1 MLPEGSSLS
10 NWEKPG
16 GKTGM
21 VVLGLL
27 GAGGLMLFY
36 KALPFLITLAS
47 NTLYLGLLL
56 GLIAGIIYL
65 LCDPKF
71 RKICSATYFMLM
83 RKLTGLVIEIDPIAI
98 VEQRIRDMQK
108 KSADIKKVMGDLRGC
123 IIRSKNDIQNDTKE
137 MRNCMD
143 EAQVSERNGNVA
155 MATIQKRQA
164 LRLKESLDDQ
174 LLALKNSEMWFE
186 KLKKLEE
193 YANLTIQDVTNEVN
207 IRKKTFERIRA
218 QHKAF
223 KSVMSIVKGDPDELA
238 MFTDAMDFMAKD
250 ISDKIGEM
258 EHVIDSTTGMLAD
271 LEGNETKWGQYPVL
285 SGGQLQRVSMARALV
300 ADNKILLLDEATGAL
315 DIVMKR
321 EIQNTILDI
330 YYNAKFDPTILNVTH
345 SIEEAVYL
353 SNRIYILAPNPC
365 KVQAVIDV
373 NFDGRRTDAIR
384 QTAAFANYVKQV
396 EQVMSETHE

>member
-271 LEGNETKWGQYPVL
+271 LDAKNGVANMRAEELLERYNKSGIDSLFNKFSDSPAPKVGEYLKVPVNGNETPKSLDDFWG
-285 SGGQLQRVSMARALV
+285 
-300 ADNKILLLDEATGAL
+300 E
-315 DIVMKR
+315 
-321 EIQNTILDI
+321 
-330 YYNAKFDPTILNVTH
+330 
-345 SIEEAVYL
+345 
-353 SNRIYILAPNPC
+353 
-365 KVQAVIDV
+365 
-373 NFDGRRTDAIR
+373 
-384 QTAAFANYVKQV
+384 
-396 EQVMSETHE
+396 

>member
-47 NTLYLGLLL
+47 NTLYFGLLL

-98 VEQRIRDMQK
+98 VEQCIRDMQK

-123 IIRSKNDIQNDTKE
+123 IIRSKNDTRE

-143 EAQVSERNGNVA
+143 EAQVSERNGNIA

-174 LLALKNSEMWFE
+174 LLALKNSEMWFD

-207 IRKKTFERIRA
+207 IRKKTFER
-218 QHKAF
+218 
-223 KSVMSIVKGDPDELA
+223 
-238 MFTDAMDFMAKD
+238 
-250 ISDKIGEM
+250 
-258 EHVIDSTTGMLAD
+258 ST
-271 LEGNETKWGQYPVL
+271 K
-285 SGGQLQRVSMARALV
+285 
-300 ADNKILLLDEATGAL
+300 
-315 DIVMKR
+315 
-321 EIQNTILDI
+321 
-330 YYNAKFDPTILNVTH
+330 
-345 SIEEAVYL
+345 L
-353 SNRIYILAPNPC
+353 SNL
-365 KVQAVIDV
+365 
-373 NFDGRRTDAIR
+373 
-384 QTAAFANYVKQV
+384 
-396 EQVMSETHE
+396 

>member
-1 MLPEGSSLS
+1 
-10 NWEKPG
+10 
-16 GKTGM
+16 M

-47 NTLYLGLLL
+47 NTLYFGLLL

-98 VEQRIRDMQK
+98 VEQCIRDMQK

-123 IIRSKNDIQNDTKE
+123 IIRSKNDTRE

-143 EAQVSERNGNVA
+143 EAQVSERNGNIA

-174 LLALKNSEMWFE
+174 LLALKNSEMWFD

-207 IRKKTFERIRA
+207 IRKKTFER
-218 QHKAF
+218 
-223 KSVMSIVKGDPDELA
+223 
-238 MFTDAMDFMAKD
+238 
-250 ISDKIGEM
+250 
-258 EHVIDSTTGMLAD
+258 ST
-271 LEGNETKWGQYPVL
+271 K
-285 SGGQLQRVSMARALV
+285 
-300 ADNKILLLDEATGAL
+300 
-315 DIVMKR
+315 
-321 EIQNTILDI
+321 
-330 YYNAKFDPTILNVTH
+330 
-345 SIEEAVYL
+345 L
-353 SNRIYILAPNPC
+353 SNL
-365 KVQAVIDV
+365 
-373 NFDGRRTDAIR
+373 
-384 QTAAFANYVKQV
+384 
-396 EQVMSETHE
+396 

>member
-1 MLPEGSSLS
+1 
-10 NWEKPG
+10 
-16 GKTGM
+16 
-21 VVLGLL
+21 
-27 GAGGLMLFY
+27 
-36 KALPFLITLAS
+36 
-47 NTLYLGLLL
+47 
-56 GLIAGIIYL
+56 
-65 LCDPKF
+65 
-71 RKICSATYFMLM
+71 MLM

-143 EAQVSERNGNVA
+143 EAQISERNGNVA

-271 LEGNETKWGQYPVL
+271 LDAKNGVANMRAEELLERYNKSGIDSLFNKFSDGRKAIAAPKVGEYVQFQEILKVPVNGNEAAPKSLDDFWG
-285 SGGQLQRVSMARALV
+285 
-300 ADNKILLLDEATGAL
+300 E
-315 DIVMKR
+315 
-321 EIQNTILDI
+321 
-330 YYNAKFDPTILNVTH
+330 
-345 SIEEAVYL
+345 
-353 SNRIYILAPNPC
+353 
-365 KVQAVIDV
+365 
-373 NFDGRRTDAIR
+373 
-384 QTAAFANYVKQV
+384 
-396 EQVMSETHE
+396 

>member
-123 IIRSKNDIQNDTKE
+123 IIRSKNDIQNDTRE

-143 EAQVSERNGNVA
+143 EAQVSERNGNIA

-164 LRLKESLDDQ
+164 LRLKESLDYRED
-174 LLALKNSEMWFE
+174 SF
-186 KLKKLEE
+186 
-193 YANLTIQDVTNEVN
+193 NEFQWREPWLQ
-207 IRKKTFERIRA
+207 I
-218 QHKAF
+218 
-223 KSVMSIVKGDPDELA
+223 
-238 MFTDAMDFMAKD
+238 
-250 ISDKIGEM
+250 
-258 EHVIDSTTGMLAD
+258 
-271 LEGNETKWGQYPVL
+271 TK
-285 SGGQLQRVSMARALV
+285 
-300 ADNKILLLDEATGAL
+300 
-315 DIVMKR
+315 
-321 EIQNTILDI
+321 
-330 YYNAKFDPTILNVTH
+330 FF
-345 SIEEAVYL
+345 
-353 SNRIYILAPNPC
+353 C
-365 KVQAVIDV
+365 
-373 NFDGRRTDAIR
+373 
-384 QTAAFANYVKQV
+384 
-396 EQVMSETHE
+396 

>member
-1 MLPEGSSLS
+1 MLSENPVLS

-27 GAGGLMLFY
+27 GAGGLILLY

-56 GLIAGIIYL
+56 GLIAGIVYL
-65 LCDPKF
+65 ICDPKF
-71 RKICSATYFMLM
+71 RKICSTTYFMIM
-83 RKLTGLVIEIDPIAI
+83 RKLTGLVVEIDPIAI
-98 VEQRIRDMQK
+98 VEQRIRDMKK

-123 IIRSKNDIQNDTKE
+123 IIRSKSDIEHDTKE

-143 EAQVSERNGNVA
+143 EAQVSERNGNTA
-155 MATIQKRQA
+155 IATIQKRQA
-164 LRLKESLDDQ
+164 LRLKDSIDDQ
-174 LLALKNSEMWFE
+174 LQALQNSEMWFE

-271 LEGNETKWGQYPVL
+271 LDAKNGVAN
-285 SGGQLQRVSMARALV
+285 MRA
-300 ADNKILLLDEATGAL
+300 ADLLDRYNKSGIESLFTKFSDGRKSIQAPKVGEYVQFQE
-315 DIVMKR
+315 IV
-321 EIQNTILDI
+321 
-330 YYNAKFDPTILNVTH
+330 NVRSNGDQASSK
-345 SIEEAVYL
+345 SIEDFWD
-353 SNRIYILAPNPC
+353 
-365 KVQAVIDV
+365 Q
-373 NFDGRRTDAIR
+373 
-384 QTAAFANYVKQV
+384 
-396 EQVMSETHE
+396 